1 MALKKRQALKAKR
14 KAIGRP
20 PHDPAMLTRNGMAA
34 ELGTALSNVQRYF
47 RDPTAPKLDAW
58 GRCHRSVAIP
68 YLLAKQQRAGFGAS
82 DATKAIKA
90 ESAALDLEEK
100 KMRVAALRKETISR
114 KEMEETVS
122 RLFTQLFAAFRQRFV
137 DELPAKYQ
145 GKTEIERRQINE
157 SAYNQIAQGFRE
169 GGAK

>member
-1 MALKKRQALKAKR
+1 
-14 KAIGRP
+14 
-20 PHDPAMLTRNGMAA
+20 MAA

-47 RDPTAPKLDAW
+47 SLPDAPKLDAR

-68 YLLAKQQRAGFGAS
+68 FLLSKQQRAGFGAT

-100 KMRVAALRKETISR
+100 KMRVAAMRKETISR
-114 KEMEETVS
+114 KEMEETVG
-122 RLFTQLFAAFRQRFV
+122 RLFTELFAAFKQRYV
-137 DELPAKYQ
+137 DELPSKYQ

-157 SAYNQIAQGFRE
+157 SAYNQIAQCFRE
-169 GGAK
+169 GGVK